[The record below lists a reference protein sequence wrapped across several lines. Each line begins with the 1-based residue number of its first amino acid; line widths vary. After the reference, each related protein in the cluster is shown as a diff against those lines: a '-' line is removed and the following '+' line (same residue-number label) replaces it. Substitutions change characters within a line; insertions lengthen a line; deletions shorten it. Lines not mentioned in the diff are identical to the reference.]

1 MTGERSL
8 RGAAAIVGIG
18 ESEYFRHGRADQPQF
33 ALTLRAILA
42 ACEDAGV
49 APSAIDGFTS
59 YADDRNGPTQLAAA
73 LDIDELRYSVMQ
85 WDGGGGGMAGAVGN
99 AAAAIATGQAEIV
112 VVHRGLAQ
120 GEYGRFGRSRGRGEI
135 SGRQAFTA
143 PYGVGSPGQ
152 AFAFVFRRWMHEHG
166 GVGLAAQK
174 AVALASY
181 HHAQQNP
188 RAVMYGRPLTPE
200 AYDEARMIV
209 EPWRLFDCCQESD
222 GAAALLLTTPE
233 RAADLPS
240 VPVYV
245 LASTQGSER
254 GWGRSVMNAPQYATA
269 NFRTIAS
276 RLWDMAGF
284 GPADVDVVQSYENFT
299 GGVVMNLVEHGF
311 VDAHAV
317 DEVLTFDSLVAPSG
331 RIPLNTSG
339 GNLAE
344 VYMHG
349 LNLALEGVRQLRGHS
364 VNQVPDARI
373 ALVSAGPMTAP
384 ASDLLLGTS
393 DAL

>member
-1 MTGERSL
+1 MVEPTL

-33 ALTLRAILA
+33 ALTLRAILD
-42 ACEDAGV
+42 ACDDAGIS
-49 APSAIDGFTS
+49 PSAVDGFSS
-59 YADDRNGPTQLAAA
+59 YADDRNGPTRLAAA
-73 LDIDELRYSVMQ
+73 LDVEELRYSVMQ
-85 WDGGGGGMAGAVGN
+85 WDGGGGGMAGAIGN
-99 AAAAIATGQAEIV
+99 AAAAIATGQAEHVI
-112 VVHRGLAQ
+112 VHRGLAQ

-166 GVGLAAQK
+166 GVGLEAQK
-174 AVALASY
+174 AVSLASY

-188 RAVMYGRPLTPE
+188 RAVMYGRPLSPE

-222 GAAALLLTTPE
+222 GAAALLVTTPE
-233 RAADLPS
+233 RARDCARE
-240 VPVYV
+240 PVYV
-245 LASTQGSER
+245 VASAQGSER
-254 GWGRSVMNAPQYATA
+254 GWGRSVMNAPDYATA
-269 NFRTIAS
+269 NFRTIAP
-276 RLWDMAGF
+276 RLWAMARL
-284 GPADVDVVQSYENFT
+284 GPSDVDVVQSYENFT
-299 GGVVMNLVEHGF
+299 GGVVMNLVEHGLCE
-311 VDAHAV
+311 AEAV
-317 DEVLTFDSLVAPSG
+317 DEVLTFENLVAPSG
-331 RIPLNTSG
+331 CIPLNTSG

-349 LNLALEGVRQLRGHS
+349 LNLAVEGVRQLRGES
-364 VNQVPDARI
+364 TNQVPDARV

-384 ASDLLLGTS
+384 ASDVLFGTA
-393 DAL
+393 DVL